1 LQSRTSGPSLS
12 TRIRRRLR
20 RRPYFAWAA
29 TLLALPL
36 SLPFITIVVL
46 AFFPAQNIWP
56 HLLSTVLPGY
66 VWRTL
71 ALMAGV
77 GSLSLV
83 IGTVMAWLVTMHDF
97 PGKRVLQWAAL
108 LPMAMPGYIVSYV
121 YVDFLTYAGP
131 FQAWLRKVFGWTV
144 KSDYYFPEVRGLGG
158 AIVIL
163 ALVLY
168 PYVYLTARAAFLK
181 QSTAQL
187 EVARTL
193 GRTPFQVFRDIALP
207 QARPALVVG
216 VSLVLM
222 ECLNDIGAVGFFGV
236 QTLTFGIYSTWLGEG
251 NLGGAAQ
258 LSFVLLI
265 FVLLLLLAERQGR
278 LRDAAYHGGYRPVSR
293 QPTPLGGPAAVG
305 ASLVL
310 FIPMA
315 LGFLV
320 PALILARHAAGRLE
334 MLLDAGLLRA
344 VSHSLGL
351 AVLAGALTIIIGL
364 VLAYAN
370 RQDGGRLVRIITQ
383 AATVGYAIPGTVLA
397 IGVLIP
403 FASFDNWFNSF
414 SLANFGVST
423 GLLLSGSIMAVT
435 FAYVTRFLAI
445 SFGSLEAGLEK
456 ITPNLDA
463 AARTLGRRPFGV
475 VRQIH
480 LPLLRPALLTAAL
493 MVFVDAMKEL
503 PATLIL
509 RPFDFETLATK
520 VFELASLDQL
530 EASAI
535 PALAIVA
542 VGLVPVLLLSR
553 GLRGQSAMREAPE
566 DPETA
571 PVLPG

>member
-1 LQSRTSGPSLS
+1 
-12 TRIRRRLR
+12 
-20 RRPYFAWAA
+20 
-29 TLLALPL
+29 
-36 SLPFITIVVL
+36 
-46 AFFPAQNIWP
+46 
-56 HLLSTVLPGY
+56 
-66 VWRTL
+66 
-71 ALMAGV
+71 
-77 GSLSLV
+77 
-83 IGTVMAWLVTMHDF
+83 
-97 PGKRVLQWAAL
+97 
-108 LPMAMPGYIVSYV
+108 
-121 YVDFLTYAGP
+121 
-131 FQAWLRKVFGWTV
+131 
-144 KSDYYFPEVRGLGG
+144 
-158 AIVIL
+158 
-163 ALVLY
+163 
-168 PYVYLTARAAFLK
+168 
-181 QSTAQL
+181 
-187 EVARTL
+187 
-193 GRTPFQVFRDIALP
+193 
-207 QARPALVVG
+207 
-216 VSLVLM
+216 
-222 ECLNDIGAVGFFGV
+222 
-236 QTLTFGIYSTWLGEG
+236 
-251 NLGGAAQ
+251 
-258 LSFVLLI
+258 
-265 FVLLLLLAERQGR
+265 
-278 LRDAAYHGGYRPVSR
+278 
-293 QPTPLGGPAAVG
+293 
-305 ASLVL
+305 
-310 FIPMA
+310 MA